1 LAFENIIKREQKSNE
16 CFYLVEQ
23 HSGRIKS
30 IVHVVLY
37 VNAYNYVSQ
46 YASCDLHWEHDNK
59 TIPQIIKMFR
69 KYSVMTNYFYRFLL
83 YNTLKG
89 GCANELCKSGFY
101 WVHYIS
107 CIHQCII
114 L

>member
-1 LAFENIIKREQKSNE
+1 VKYKLKIAQNKSELSDEKSMVETSFHNDISKR
-16 CFYLVEQ
+16 L
-23 HSGRIKS
+23 
-30 IVHVVLY
+30 VLY

-83 YNTLKG
+83 YYTLKG

-101 WVHYIS
+101 
-107 CIHQCII
+107 
-114 L
+114 